1 MIKIAEEVI
10 KKIKVDG
17 LVQQDIL
24 NVVER
29 PKQNGMGDLSIAC
42 FKLSAILKKKPQE
55 IAIEIC
61 NQIQKDKHIEK
72 CEQVGAYVN
81 MFFSRKDMVQE
92 AIETEGTKIQSNI
105 GNNKTICLDYSSV
118 NIAKPFHIGH
128 LSSTVI
134 GAALYRLCKRLGFN
148 AIGINHLGDWG
159 TQFGKLIVAVKR
171 WSSLEEIK
179 SKDEVF
185 VNDLYV
191 RFHQEAKKNPELE
204 NEARAE
210 FKKIEDGEALA
221 NEYYRV
227 FKEITMKAVS
237 KIYDRLNV
245 TFDSYNGEA
254 FYNDKMDGVIK
265 ELKEKQLLQD
275 SEGAKIVDLEKY
287 GMPPCLIQK
296 ADGATLYA
304 TRDLATAIYRAKEYN
319 FYKSFYVV
327 AYQQNLH
334 FKQFFKVLEVMG
346 FEKAK
351 DLEHIAF
358 GMVSLADGAMS
369 TREGRAIWLSEVLDK
384 AVEKA
389 KEITG
394 NREGTKAKKDEIA
407 EKVGVGAV
415 VFSALW
421 NGRIKDITFSFDK
434 ILNFEGETAPYL
446 QYTYARCASIMRKIK
461 NEKPKKIIEI
471 AIDESTG
478 ELAKQIVGYKDVLL
492 SAFEKREPSEISRYL
507 MELASKFSRF
517 YNENKIICDDKETQK
532 MRVGLVYA
540 TANILKEGLEILGIP
555 VLEEM

>member
-10 KKIKVDG
+10 KNIKIEG
-17 LVQQDIL
+17 LSQQDIFS
-24 NVVER
+24 VVEK
-29 PKQNGMGDLSIAC
+29 PKLNGMGDLSIAC
-42 FKLSAILKKKPQE
+42 FKLSAILKKNPQE
-55 IAIEIC
+55 IATEIC
-61 NQIQKDKHIEK
+61 KQIQKNQHIEK

-81 MFFSRKDMVQE
+81 MFFSRREMIEE
-92 AIETEGTKIQSNI
+92 ALSSEGTKIECDI
-105 GNNKTICLDYSSV
+105 GRNRTICLDYSSV

-134 GAALYRLCKRLGFN
+134 GAALYRLCKRIGFN

-191 RFHQEAKKNPELE
+191 KFHQEAKKNSELE
-204 NEARAE
+204 KEARTE
-210 FKKIEDGEALA
+210 FKNIEDGEALA

-237 KIYDRLNV
+237 KIYDRLNIK
-245 TFDSYNGEA
+245 FDSYNGEA
-254 FYNDKMDGVIK
+254 FYNDKMDVVIK
-265 ELKEKQLLQD
+265 ELEEKHLLKD

-287 GMPPCLIQK
+287 GMSPCLIQK

-304 TRDLATAIYRAKEYN
+304 TRDLATAIYRAKEYD

-334 FKQFFKVLEVMG
+334 FKQVFKVLELMG
-346 FEKAK
+346 FEKAN

-358 GMVSLADGAMS
+358 GMVSLVDGAMS
-369 TREGRAIWLSEVLDK
+369 TREGKAIWLLEVLDR

-389 KEITG
+389 KEIIG
-394 NREGTKAKKDEIA
+394 NKENTKNKDEIA
-407 EKVGVGAV
+407 EKVGVGSV

-434 ILNFEGETAPYL
+434 ILNFDGETAPYL
-446 QYTYARCASIMRKIK
+446 QYTYARCASIKRKIK
-461 NEKPKKIIEI
+461 YEKVQHIAEII
-471 AIDESTG
+471 IDESTG
-478 ELAKQIVGYKDVLL
+478 DLAKQIIGYKDILL

-517 YNENKIICDDKETQK
+517 YNENKIICEEKETQK
-532 MRVGLVYA
+532 IRVGLVHA

-555 VLEEM
+555 VLDEM